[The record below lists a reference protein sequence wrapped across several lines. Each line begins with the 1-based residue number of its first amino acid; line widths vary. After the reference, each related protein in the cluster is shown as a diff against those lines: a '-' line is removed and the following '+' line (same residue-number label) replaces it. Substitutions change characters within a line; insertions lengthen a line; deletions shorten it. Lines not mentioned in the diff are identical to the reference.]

1 MYWGAASGE
10 SFAWPAEAKGFT
22 GLGHGQNKQ
31 SVTALQGEA
40 RARKAALPH
49 SRQLRAKV
57 GDTKQEVAAVK
68 CVYLAGQGLV
78 TKATGEKTLP

>member
-1 MYWGAASGE
+1 MPLCIRLCTGVQPVEE
-10 SFAWPAEAKGFT
+10 SLAWPAEAKGLA

-31 SVTALQGEA
+31 SVTAFQGEP

-57 GDTKQEVAAVK
+57 GDTKQELAAVK
-68 CVYLAGQGLV
+68 CVYSAG
-78 TKATGEKTLP
+78 